1 VPATTWYRNRSYS
14 LLITV
19 VACLF
24 ALASIVGTLRGGG
37 SWAPVVVVVTLSA
50 FCLWRLARAGVYADA
65 DGIRVLNPTR
75 TTRIAWE
82 DVLRFRMRSHKGF
95 AAVGFA
101 ELVDGTQVL
110 CWGLQARSRNAAA
123 MRIPEA
129 VVEELN
135 ERLAAERAARTP
147 SP

>member
-1 VPATTWYRNRSYS
+1 MSGTTWYRNRSYS

-24 ALASIVGTLRGGG
+24 AAASVVGTLRSGG
-37 SWAPVVVVVTLSA
+37 SWAPAVVVGLLSA
-50 FCLWRLARAGVYADA
+50 FCLWRLARAGVYAD
-65 DGIRVLNPTR
+65 DEGIRVLNPTR
-75 TTRIAWE
+75 TTRVAWD
-82 DVLRFRMRSHKGF
+82 DVLRFRMRSHRGF
-95 AAVGFA
+95 PAVGFA
-101 ELVDGTQVL
+101 ELVDGTEIL

-135 ERLAAERAARTP
+135 ERLAAERSARTP